1 MSRGL
6 PTPNLAILGCGDLA
20 TRIEGLPPAFAHT
33 NIQELSQTRLSPF
46 FPVGLCGITLLVI
59 GLRAEHAFTVEF
71 RNSEAIRVFDF
82 APSLHGVHRFDS
94 AAMKFEDWQDGPA
107 QFLGYFR
114 LLHACLAAYA
124 SDQVAALGTDALLVG
139 WCELHILTL
148 NVVPSCKYMPV
159 SRKTS
164 SRKKKL
170 ELVCRPGQGI
180 SLHPPEDDV

>member
-20 TRIEGLPPAFAHT
+20 ARIEGSPPAFAHT

-107 QFLGYFR
+107 QFLGYFH
-114 LLHACLAAYA
+114 LLHARLAPYA
-124 SDQVAALGTDALLVG
+124 SDQVAARGPDPLLVG
-139 WCELHILTL
+139 WSALHVLTP
-148 NVVPSCKYMPV
+148 NVVPSRKYMPV
-159 SRKTS
+159 
-164 SRKKKL
+164 
-170 ELVCRPGQGI
+170 
-180 SLHPPEDDV
+180 